1 MSALQ
6 PSAPQPKTRVQQER
20 DRRTLQPVHPN
31 AGIEA
36 EYRRRLDKLLEE
48 MHRSLLHWLRAA
60 YRKNTPEMAADAP
73 PDASGHEP
81 VRQQSPARSLEDV
94 VRRLTRRWQTRFDQ
108 AAPELAAYFA
118 KSSADR
124 SDAAL
129 RSILRKAGVT
139 VQFKL
144 TRAANDVLQASI
156 AENVGL
162 IKSIAS
168 QHLTRIE
175 GAVMLSVQA
184 GRDLASL
191 MDDLEKQYGV
201 TRRRAAFI
209 ARDQNN
215 KATAMMQRV
224 RQTEL
229 GVTEAIWMHS
239 GGGKVARPTHLK
251 AGRDRQRYEIAK
263 GWFDPHEQKFILPG
277 ELPNCRCTSRPVVP
291 GFS

>member
-1 MSALQ
+1 MRADG
-6 PSAPQPKTRVQQER
+6 REGR
-20 DRRTLQPVHPN
+20 DPRTLHPVLPN

-36 EYRRRLDKLLEE
+36 AYRRRLDALIAE
-48 MHRSLLHWLRAA
+48 MHRSLLWWIRAA
-60 YRKNTPEMAADAP
+60 YRKNPPEMAQDAP

-81 VRQQSPARSLEDV
+81 VRQQSPARSLQDV
-94 VRRLTRRWQTRFDQ
+94 VRRLTRQWQTRFDQ

-118 KSSADR
+118 KAAADR

-129 RSILRKAGVT
+129 RGILRKAGFT

-144 TRAANDVLQASI
+144 TRAANDVLQATI
-156 AENVGL
+156 AENVSL

-168 QHLTRIE
+168 QHLTQVE
-175 GAVMLSVQA
+175 GAVMRSVQA

-191 MDDLEKQYGV
+191 TNELEQQYGV
-201 TRRRAAFI
+201 TRRRAARI
-209 ARDQNN
+209 SLDQNN
-215 KATAMMQRV
+215 KATAAIQRV

-229 GVTEAIWMHS
+229 GITEAIWVHS
-239 GGGKVARPTHLK
+239 GGGKTQRQTHLK

-263 GWFDPHEQKFILPG
+263 GWYDPHEQKFVLPG
-277 ELPNCRCTSRPVVP
+277 ELPNCRCVSRPVVP